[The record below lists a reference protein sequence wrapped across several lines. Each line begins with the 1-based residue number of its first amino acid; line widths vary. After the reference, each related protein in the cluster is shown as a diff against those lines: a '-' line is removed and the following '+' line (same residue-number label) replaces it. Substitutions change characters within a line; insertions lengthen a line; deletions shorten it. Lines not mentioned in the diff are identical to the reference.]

1 MATAVQALG
10 AAAPLLVVLGLMLGA
25 RWSAARAGLL
35 GLAVALASGWLAF
48 GLGTRVLPTWGPLP
62 AAGGALL
69 EALFLAAT
77 ILWIVF
83 PALAIHELQQRTGA
97 VAVLRDA
104 MGRLSGD
111 PRVLALLVAW
121 FFVLFVEGAAGFGTS
136 VALAAPFLVAA
147 GFGRVEAVAV
157 ALVGHAVGVSFGAVG
172 TPILPQV
179 AVTPYD
185 GLELAR
191 ATAAYHAVL
200 GALMPLA
207 AMLMVVRAFPGVRGR
222 GIWGWTLFAAAA
234 FLVPSTLVATFVGPE
249 LPTLVGALVGGAA
262 FVAAL
267 AWARRR
273 TGAGTA
279 GAPTASTRPRAA
291 GGSARHAAATTERGA
306 APAATPPDLLRAAAP
321 YLALIAFVLATR
333 LLPGARDA
341 LGGLA
346 WSWRWGPFGG
356 DFAPLYHPGTMLA
369 LGFVAGALVQRPGR
383 AAVAGALARAGAQLR
398 PVALA
403 LVAMLGLS
411 RLMVHAGMIEE
422 LALLAATAAGAA
434 WPLFAPFVGVL
445 GTFVTGSAT
454 ASNVLFTDFQLATAR
469 TLGLDPLPLLG
480 AQGFGAAVGNI
491 VCPHNIVAAAAT
503 VQLAGQEGA
512 VLRRTLWVAL
522 GYALLGGILARFVF
536 G

>member
-1 MATAVQALG
+1 VVTLVQALG
-10 AAAPLLVVLGLMLGA
+10 AASPLLVVIGLMLGA
-25 RWSAARAGLL
+25 RWSAARAGLV
-35 GLAVALASGWLAF
+35 GLAVALASAWLAF
-48 GLGTRVLPTWGPLP
+48 GLGTRVLPSLGPAA

-69 EALFLAAT
+69 EAVFLAAT

-83 PALAIHELQQRTGA
+83 PALAIHELQLRTGS
-97 VAVLRDA
+97 VDVLRMA

-111 PRVLALLVAW
+111 PRIVALLVAW

-136 VALAAPFLVAA
+136 VALAAPFLVSA
-147 GFGRVEAVAV
+147 GFKRVEAVAI

-179 AVTPYD
+179 AVTPFT
-185 GLELAR
+185 GLELAG
-191 ATAAYHAVL
+191 ATAAYHAIL

-207 AMLMVVRAFPGVRGR
+207 AMLMVVRAFPDVRGR

-249 LPTLVGALVGGAA
+249 LPTLVGSLFGGLA
-262 FVAAL
+262 FVAAVV
-267 AWARRR
+267 WMRGR
-273 TGAGTA
+273 TRAADAGAVAATA
-279 GAPTASTRPRAA
+279 GGAAPTATGHR
-291 GGSARHAAATTERGA
+291 
-306 APAATPPDLLRAAAP
+306 DLLRAAAP
-321 YLALIAFVLATR
+321 YLALIALVLATR
-333 LLPGARDA
+333 LLPGAREA
-341 LGGLA
+341 LSGIA
-346 WSWRWGPFGG
+346 WAWRWGPFAGE
-356 DFAPLYHPGTMLA
+356 FAPLYHPGTMLA
-369 LGFVAGALVQRPGR
+369 LGFVAGASIQGPSRR
-383 AAVAGALARAGAQLR
+383 AVGGALARAGAQLR
-398 PVALA
+398 PVAVA
-403 LVAMLGLS
+403 LIAMLGLS

-422 LALLAATAAGAA
+422 LALLAATTAGAA

-454 ASNVLFTDFQLATAR
+454 ASNVLFSDFQLATAR

-503 VQLAGQEGA
+503 VQLSGQEGA
-512 VLRRTLWVAL
+512 VLRRTLGVAL
-522 GYALLGGILARFVF
+522 GYALLGGLLARFVF

>member
-35 GLAVALASGWLAF
+35 GLAVALASGWFAF

-83 PALAIHELQQRTGA
+83 PALAIHELQQRTGS

-147 GFGRVEAVAV
+147 GFGRVEAVSV
-157 ALVGHAVGVSFGAVG
+157 ALIGHAVGVSFGAVG
-172 TPILPQV
+172 TPILPQI

-191 ATAAYHAVL
+191 ATAAYHAVV

-207 AMLMVVRAFPGVRGR
+207 VMLLVVRAFPNGRGR

-249 LPTLVGALVGGAA
+249 LPTLAGSLVGGAA

-273 TGAGTA
+273 SGDRPAERDGAGTA
-279 GAPTASTRPRAA
+279 ARGGGSAAGADTTAA
-291 GGSARHAAATTERGA
+291 GG
-306 APAATPPDLLRAAAP
+306 APRDLLRAAAP
-321 YLALIAFVLATR
+321 YLALIALVLATR
-333 LLPGARDA
+333 LLPGAREA
-341 LGGLA
+341 LTGLA

-369 LGFVAGALVQRPGR
+369 LGFAVGALVQRPGR
-383 AAVAGALARAGAQLR
+383 AVATGALRRAALQLR
-398 PVALA
+398 PVAVA

-422 LALLAATAAGAA
+422 LALLAATTAGAA

-454 ASNVLFTDFQLATAR
+454 ASNVLFSDFQLATAR

-512 VLRRTLWVAL
+512 VLRRTIGVAL
-522 GYALLGGILARFVF
+522 GYALLGGLLARFVF
-536 G
+536 S